1 MRSFRKNSWT
11 NSEKIYGQTEG
22 QMEGQTD
29 GPFQPRLGIQK
40 EGSFCTIYFVWRNF
54 LTFKF
59 YLNVQYIEYPF
70 KIYKDTF
77 TYQKTLLHTLF
88 CLLLK
93 SLKAFSVNYI
103 YNFVSKKQ
111 KVEVTE
117 WSKEIYDNTTRQK
130 KSHDRKNIERTIK
143 LAIKKPQ

>member
-1 MRSFRKNSWT
+1 MQSFRKNSWA

-117 WSKEIYDNTTRQK
+117 WSKEIYDNTTWQ
-130 KSHDRKNIERTIK
+130 SHDKKNIERTIK
-143 LAIKKPQ
+143 FAIKKPQ

>member
-1 MRSFRKNSWT
+1 MSQFWENLWTDRRSDGRTDRRTLPAKAGDP
-11 NSEKIYGQTEG
+11 KRGQ
-22 QMEGQTD
+22 
-29 GPFQPRLGIQK
+29 FLYHLFCLK
-40 EGSFCTIYFVWRNF
+40 EFFNISVLSQCIVF
-54 LTFKF
+54 
-59 YLNVQYIEYPF
+59 EYPF

-117 WSKEIYDNTTRQK
+117 WSKEIYDNTIWQSYDK
-130 KSHDRKNIERTIK
+130 KTLKG
-143 LAIKKPQ
+143 P